1 MRLVV
6 RVENLP
12 SPEHV
17 LWLITNYKTDHNH
30 YIQLDLIAI
39 ENQIS
44 RYLSEKLSLKIQA
57 QVYHN
62 ASLREGVTVIVA
74 GGRKIMF
81 YSYESLFQKDVF
93 MLRVFKDFI
102 LT

>member
-12 SPEHV
+12 SQKHV
-17 LWLITNYKTDHNH
+17 LWLITNSH
-30 YIQLDLIAI
+30 YNQLDLIAI

-44 RYLSEKLSLKIQA
+44 RYLSEKLSLKIHLRL
-57 QVYHN
+57 YHN
-62 ASLREGVTVIVA
+62 ASFREGVTVIVA
-74 GGRKIMF
+74 GGGKIMF

-93 MLRVFKDFI
+93 IVHVFKDFI
-102 LT
+102 FT

>member
-1 MRLVV
+1 M
-6 RVENLP
+6 ENLP

-17 LWLITNYKTDHNH
+17 LWLITNYKTDHNLFNH
-30 YIQLDLIAI
+30 LDLIAI

-44 RYLSEKLSLKIQA
+44 RYLSEKLSLKIHA

-74 GGRKIMF
+74 GGRKIVF
-81 YSYESLFQKDVF
+81 YSYESLLQKDVF
-93 MLRVFKDFI
+93 MLRIFKDFI
-102 LT
+102 FT